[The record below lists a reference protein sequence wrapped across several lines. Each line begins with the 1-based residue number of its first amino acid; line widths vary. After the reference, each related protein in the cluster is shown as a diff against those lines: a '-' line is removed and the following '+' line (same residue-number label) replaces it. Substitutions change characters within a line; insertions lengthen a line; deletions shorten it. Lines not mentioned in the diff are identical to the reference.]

1 MYKPE
6 LLAPAGDLLRL
17 KIAILYGAD
26 AVFVGGKI
34 FSLRAKA
41 NNFTIKDIQEG
52 VEFAHLHH
60 AKVYVTVNIVPTQQ
74 DFKELKQYLMDLDA
88 IHVDA
93 IIISSIRVL
102 LLAKELKCQ
111 FEVHMSTQLSI
122 TNTQSVEFFKQL
134 GAKRVVLARELSAQQ
149 IGIIKKQTNFPLE
162 VFIHGGMCSSF
173 SGRCTLSNVM
183 VNRDAN
189 KGGCAHSCR
198 WIYELYQ
205 NNQLV
210 DNFDFT
216 LASSDLMAI
225 DYIPKLIDMKIDS
238 FKIEGRM
245 KSAYYIANVV
255 KIYRQLIDEYLDKKE
270 IKKINLKHY
279 KEEIKKIESRNL
291 TSVFLN
297 KNYKNEGLLLDNGN
311 DNPSQSFL
319 AYVLTDS
326 DEKNICVIEQRNYFT
341 IDTVLE
347 MISPKEKN
355 KTIKILNM
363 MDLDGNKVEIAN
375 HAKQIL
381 KVQFSKPVKKDSFI
395 RRK

>member
-1 MYKPE
+1 
-6 LLAPAGDLLRL
+6 
-17 KIAILYGAD
+17 
-26 AVFVGGKI
+26 
-34 FSLRAKA
+34 
-41 NNFTIKDIQEG
+41 
-52 VEFAHLHH
+52 
-60 AKVYVTVNIVPTQQ
+60 
-74 DFKELKQYLMDLDA
+74 MDLDA

-255 KIYRQLIDEYLDKKE
+255 KIYRQLIDEYIDKKE

-341 IDTVLE
+341 IDTILE

-363 MDLDGNKVEIAN
+363 MDLDGNKVDIAN